1 MVLPLWGFASDEGSP
16 GAGDNMAA
24 SAIALEI
31 FKEFAERRAA
41 GAGLKRTRLAF
52 ASFDAEEA
60 GLRGARVFARRC
72 KGEPCG
78 HALGQRCS
86 GQCLPHPGGHAG
98 GGGSGGRGSFAQPR
112 SALCRGYRRENP
124 VNPDFKACYLVLFF
138 SFPPRPAFTRLPS
151 PSSAIM
157 GVR

>member
-1 MVLPLWGFASDEGSP
+1 MVALPLVLPLWGFASDEGSP

-86 GQCLPHPGGHAG
+86 GQCLPHPGGHHTPADTPEAVDPAAVEALLNLG
-98 GGGSGGRGSFAQPR
+98 LRFAEDID
-112 SALCRGYRRENP
+112 AKIL
-124 VNPDFKACYLVLFF
+124 
-138 SFPPRPAFTRLPS
+138 
-151 PSSAIM
+151 
-157 GVR
+157 